1 MIGIQD
7 AYINNVA
14 NYVLSESQGWAIA
27 IVFAVRYAA
36 SNLRHLSQAGV
47 APA

>member
-14 NYVLSESQGWAIA
+14 NYVLSENQGWAIA
-27 IVFAVRYAA
+27 VVFTV
-36 SNLRHLSQAGV
+36 G
-47 APA
+47 